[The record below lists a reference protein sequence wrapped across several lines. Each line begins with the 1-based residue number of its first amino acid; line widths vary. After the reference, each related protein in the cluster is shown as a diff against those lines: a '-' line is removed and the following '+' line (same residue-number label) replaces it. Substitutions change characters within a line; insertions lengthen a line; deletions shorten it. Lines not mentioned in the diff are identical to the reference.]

1 MADTGAEGD
10 ASSASGLPSSVRSRI
25 RPGGWQVSVTR
36 PDRRVLLFEVRLSEY
51 REFFLVAVGE
61 KSIAI
66 TSLDPSDTTHL
77 EPQCF
82 VFARPYGWDDDLEG
96 DEALLQVWQA
106 VGVQR

>member
-1 MADTGAEGD
+1 MSADAGVAESE
-10 ASSASGLPSSVRSRI
+10 AVPSAVRGRF
-25 RPGGWQVSVTR
+25 RPGAWQVTVTR
-36 PDRRVLLFEVRLSEY
+36 PDRRVMLFEVRLSDY
-51 REFFLVAVGE
+51 REFFLVAVGD

-77 EPQCF
+77 EPQSF
-82 VFARPYGWDDDLEG
+82 VFAKPYGWDDELEG